1 MLKKRFLKIAFV
13 MACIVTL
20 IMPYTSTVFAAALTS
35 NDVTAD
41 LQILTYRQGGDE
53 SSGTLT
59 DDQKKVY
66 DTAPYG
72 YKVGDTRVF
81 KIITKGDKEYS
92 NIFYC
97 LNAKKTFPGQSN
109 PGQDYLTY
117 TNVADF
123 KDSTDSNVK
132 SLHLSTSNSTDSA
145 KWSANYKA
153 LLWLMDNMYL
163 SKQAPEQKDAYLAK
177 AFENYKDWDLDAV
190 KSLLTD
196 DDIDVVQQ
204 YAIWYFTNNDSK
216 EFNVTTLP
224 SITLSRFNLEE
235 EGFPEEEG
243 SYEDFTGKNYR
254 YDIANHLYQYLIK
267 AAIEGTSNEVTY
279 PTIANTNAISKT
291 EKDYYVAG
299 PFKVN
304 SGTAATTEYTIKL
317 VDQNGNEIAREDYE
331 IKIDGENAF
340 TSKDVKVNEILNKDY
355 YIYLPKTNK
364 TINKVSLT
372 LHYSSYETEA
382 TLWENKT
389 TDSNGV
395 EIYQPVVLLTRKET
409 PHDTNKDVTINKDEA
424 DLALRKYIVS
434 VNGKSVD
441 RKPELDASGLANG
454 TATTATYKH
463 AKSPISVSAGD
474 TVVYEIR
481 VYNEADIDASG
492 IKIVDSLPTGLELVA
507 DSEINK
513 TYNWQASSTDREH
526 NKVYSTDYLENE
538 TVEAFDK
545 TKTNSLVENSKYVQ
559 IECKIA
565 DNAKASSVLTNIA
578 EIVTDNVDDR
588 DSVPNNNDYVNND
601 YDSSNYTGNKDN
613 KTDLTDDNYFYQ
625 GREDDD
631 DFEKVQVIGKA
642 FDLNLKKFITKVNGT
657 TVSPSRAPS
666 VDVTNLKNGTS
677 TNAKYTNSKTPVSVE
692 KGDIVEYTIRV
703 YNEGEVA
710 GYAEEVADY
719 IPEGL
724 GFLVEYK
731 TNIDNNWSIPQDSET
746 VKLSTITN
754 GTKNV
759 KKDDFTGIDKVEDA
773 SVVKGKAKLVS
784 TKLKSSNTD
793 TKNLIAAFD
802 KENGT
807 KLDYRDVKV
816 VCVVLADEV
825 SNNNFRNIAEIK
837 KASDENKEDVTD
849 RDSVPDTVNPD
860 NYPGDD
866 KDQDDNDYEN
876 LTTKE
881 PEKFDLSLKKFITK
895 VNDTEVKDRVPSVAK
910 KTDGTFAVTAPTV
923 KPLSVENNDLITY
936 TIRVYNEGTV
946 DGYAEEVSDDIPN
959 GLVFV
964 TDNETNKKY
973 GWKLY
978 DKDGKVTT
986 DLKQAVSVK
995 TDYLSKEK
1003 SEARKESSLI
1013 KAATSESTT
1022 LDYKDVQIVFKIDE
1036 SVAKS
1041 NEGRKIINTA
1051 EITDD
1056 ADKNGNPIDDIDST
1070 PNNNKDGED
1079 DIDKEEVYVKYFD
1092 LSLKK
1097 DLVKIIV
1104 TENGTTREISVSSAD
1119 GLQKVEIHRNKINST
1134 TVKFVYNITVKNEG
1148 EIAGYAT
1155 EITDYIPSGLE
1166 FIADENKQWTKVSDS
1181 KITTN
1186 ALANTKL
1193 EPGKEASVQVTLKW
1207 INGENNLNLKTN
1219 TAEISADKN
1228 DSNTPDIDSTPNNQ
1242 KAGED
1247 DIDTA
1252 DVFLSISTG
1261 TAPTYIA
1268 LTTTVLAILATGIIL
1283 IKKFVL

>member
-1 MLKKRFLKIAFV
+1 MLKKKLLKIAFV
-13 MACIVTL
+13 MACIVTIL
-20 IMPYTSTVFAAALTS
+20 MPYTSTVLAAALTS
-35 NDVTAD
+35 NDVTAE

-53 SSGTLT
+53 ASGTLT
-59 DDQKKVY
+59 DEQKQIY
-66 DTAPYG
+66 DTTPYG

-81 KIITKGDKEYS
+81 KIITKGDKDYS
-92 NIFYC
+92 NMFYC
-97 LNAKKTFPGQSN
+97 LNAKKRFPGQAN
-109 PGQDYLTY
+109 PGQDSLTY

-123 KDSTDSNVK
+123 KDSTDPNVK
-132 SLHLSTSNSTDSA
+132 SLHLSTSNSADSA
-145 KWSANYKA
+145 KWTANYKA
-153 LLWLMDNMYL
+153 LVWLMDNMYL
-163 SKQAPEQKDAYLAK
+163 NKQAPEQKDAYLAK
-177 AFENYKDWDLDAV
+177 AFADYEDWDLDAV
-190 KSLLTD
+190 KALLTD

-204 YAIWYFTNNDSK
+204 YAMWYFTNNDSE

-224 SITLSRFNLEE
+224 SIRLSRFNLDE

-243 SYEDFTGKNYR
+243 TYNDFTGNNYR

-267 AAIEGTSNEVTY
+267 AAVEGTKNEVTY
-279 PTIANTNAISKT
+279 PAIADTTLTSKT

-299 PFKVN
+299 PFKVT
-304 SGTAATTEYTIKL
+304 SGTAAVSEYSIKL
-317 VDQNGNEIAREDYE
+317 VDQNGNEIAREDYN
-331 IKIDGENAF
+331 IKIDGEDSF
-340 TSKDVKVNEILNKDY
+340 TSKNINEIFDKEY
-355 YIYLPKTNK
+355 YIYLPKSNK
-364 TINKVSLT
+364 TINKISLT

-389 TDSNGV
+389 TDSDGV

-409 PHDTNKDVTINKDEA
+409 PHDTNKDITINKDEA

-434 VNGKSVD
+434 INGKSVD
-441 RKPELDASGLANG
+441 RKPEVDATALANE
-454 TATTATYKH
+454 TAKTATYKH
-463 AKSPISVSAGD
+463 AKNPISVSAGD

-492 IKIVDSLPTGLELVA
+492 IKIVDSLPTGLEFVE
-507 DSEINK
+507 DSQINQ
-513 TYNWQASSTDREH
+513 TYNWQVASTKGE
-526 NKVYSTDYLENE
+526 NNVVYSSDYL
-538 TVEAFDK
+538 VEEKVDAFDK
-545 TKTNSLVENSKYVQ
+545 TNKDSLVENSKYVQ
-559 IECKIA
+559 IECKVS
-565 DNAKASSVLTNIA
+565 DDAKASAVLTNVA
-578 EIVTDNVDDR
+578 EIVEDDIDDR
-588 DSVPNNNDYVNND
+588 DSETHNNDYVKND
-601 YDSSNYTGNKDN
+601 YDASNYTGNKDN
-613 KTDLTDDNYFYQ
+613 KSDLTDNNYFYQ

-642 FDLNLKKFITKVNGT
+642 FDLSLQKFITKVNGK
-657 TVSPSRAPS
+657 TVTPSRAPS

-677 TNAKYTNSKTPVSVE
+677 TDAKYTSTKNLLSVE

-724 GFLVEYK
+724 GFLVEY
-731 TNIDNNWSIPQDSET
+731 TNNVDNKWAIPQDSET
-746 VKLSTITN
+746 VKLNTIEN

-759 KKDDFTGIDKVEDA
+759 KKEDFTGIDKIEDA

-802 KENGT
+802 KENSS
-807 KLDYRDVKV
+807 KLDYRDIKV
-816 VCVVLADEV
+816 TCIVLADEV
-825 SNNNFRNIAEIK
+825 SNNNLRNIAEIK
-837 KASDENKEDVTD
+837 KDSDENRKDVSD
-849 RDSVPDTVNPD
+849 RDSTPDTVNPD
-860 NYPGDD
+860 DYPGND
-866 KDQDDNDYEN
+866 KDQDDNDFEN

-881 PEKFDLSLKKFITK
+881 PEKFDLSLQKFITR
-895 VNDTEVKDRVPSVAK
+895 VNDTEIKDRVPSITK
-910 KTDGTFAVTAPTV
+910 KTDGSFTVTAPKV
-923 KPLSVENNDLITY
+923 DPLAVENNDLITY
-936 TIRVYNEGTV
+936 TIRVYNEGNV
-946 DGYAEEVSDDIPN
+946 DGYAEEISDDIPK

-964 TDNETNKKY
+964 ADNETNKKFD
-973 GWKLY
+973 WKLY

-986 DLKQAVSVK
+986 DIKQAVSVK

-1003 SEARKESSLI
+1003 SEERKENALI
-1013 KAATSESTT
+1013 KAVTDESKS

-1036 SVAKS
+1036 TVAKA

-1051 EITDD
+1051 EITED
-1056 ADKNGNPIDDIDST
+1056 ADKDGNPIDDIDST

-1079 DIDKEEVYVKYFD
+1079 DIDKEQVYVKYFD

-1104 TENGTTREISVSSAD
+1104 TENGTTREISVSATD

-1134 TVKFVYNITVKNEG
+1134 TVKFVYNVTVKNEG
-1148 EIAGYAT
+1148 EIAGYAK
-1155 EITDYIPSGLE
+1155 EITDYIPEGLE
-1166 FIADENKQWTKVSDS
+1166 FIADENKQWTKVSDN
-1181 KITTN
+1181 KVTTN

-1193 EPGKEASVQVTLKW
+1193 EPGKEASVQITLKW
-1207 INGENNLNLKTN
+1207 INGEKNLDLKTN
-1219 TAEISADKN
+1219 TAEISEDEN
-1228 DSNTPDIDSTPNNQ
+1228 DSDTPDIDSTPNNQ
-1242 KAGED
+1242 KKGED

-1268 LTTTVLAILATGIIL
+1268 LSTTVLAILATGIIL